1 MKIKWILITIFRQD
15 KSHGTH
21 WSCISF
27 WGCHLPTLF
36 LSLSLSQLE
45 SASLSSMEET
55 AWKTLLRKKCPQTR
69 KWCVV
74 RHDWVILDKEIQE
87 KRKRNRWWSRPF
99 DRQEMILGSLDREED
114 APSDCLSNSTF
125 RPHLVIVRSTI
136 SSLLSFL
143 WFSCEDQSK
152 QPCNL
157 STI

>member
-1 MKIKWILITIFRQD
+1 MNLNHNFPTGQVTRHTLILYFFLRLSSSD
-15 KSHGTH
+15 
-21 WSCISF
+21 
-27 WGCHLPTLF
+27 PLF
-36 LSLSLSQLE
+36 VSLSQLE

-55 AWKTLLRKKCPQTR
+55 AWKTVWRSWERSAFERTLSSDSQMMCHKTWLSDTGQ
-69 KWCVV
+69 
-74 RHDWVILDKEIQE
+74 
-87 KRKRNRWWSRPF
+87 RNRWWSRPF
-99 DRQEMILGSLDREED
+99 DRQEMTLGSLDREED